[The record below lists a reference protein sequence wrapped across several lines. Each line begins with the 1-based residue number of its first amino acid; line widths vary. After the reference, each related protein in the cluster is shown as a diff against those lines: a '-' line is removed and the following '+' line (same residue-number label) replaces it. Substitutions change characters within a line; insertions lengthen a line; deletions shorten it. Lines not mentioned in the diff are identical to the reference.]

1 MNDELVEISRKYE
14 DAEVLSKEYKQQIS
28 KLEVA
33 LEAAK
38 KLSSDKRK
46 ADETQSIPSSALE
59 SKGSQE
65 DNTITQDDDII
76 KLLQEKIIELESRT
90 SDDYA
95 EHITSKHEVE
105 IKELNQK
112 ISELEKMN
120 EEKSKSLENLEGLIK
135 GDGIEIKESNQK
147 LEKLQEE
154 KDELGKEIENLKIK
168 LKEKTEQYEQLKM
181 SVQKEK
187 EDIEVILAEERKAK
201 KNVEAA
207 YASLENQIEE
217 LQGAKKSKFLSKFM
231 CF

>member
-1 MNDELVEISRKYE
+1 
-14 DAEVLSKEYKQQIS
+14 
-28 KLEVA
+28 
-33 LEAAK
+33 
-38 KLSSDKRK
+38 
-46 ADETQSIPSSALE
+46 
-59 SKGSQE
+59 
-65 DNTITQDDDII
+65 
-76 KLLQEKIIELESRT
+76 
-90 SDDYA
+90 
-95 EHITSKHEVE
+95 
-105 IKELNQK
+105 
-112 ISELEKMN
+112 MN